1 MKKIRLT
8 VTDIRGA
15 DWHEDYDVA
24 DDVNENDWA
33 AKTIASFNNTL
44 KADERAR
51 TLKGVEVLAVV
62 DNEELKIEE
71 YWQALKRLGDCY
83 DELILDKEA
92 WCEPFYDGL
101 SATEAFYEEFPEHKS

>member
-33 AKTIASFNNTL
+33 AKTIARFNDTL
-44 KADERAR
+44 KPDERAR
-51 TLKGVEVLAVV
+51 TLKGVEVLAVIG
-62 DNEELKIEE
+62 DEELEIEE
-71 YWQALKRLGDCY
+71 YWSELKRLGDCY
-83 DELILDKEA
+83 DELVLDKEA
-92 WCEPFYDGL
+92 WCEPFYDGV
-101 SATEAFYEEFPEHKS
+101 SAKDNFFDEFPEHRP